1 MAWWALGAHRCGLA
15 DWSGAIAAFE
25 SSLEAAR
32 DDAKESASP
41 IEVGPHASFLINIAT
56 GWLEFARWRGGDKT
70 SYDRFLQVI
79 SAFSEIA
86 KRNDDDHAD
95 SMLGIQQLE
104 TAASRLPGS

>member
-1 MAWWALGAHRCGLA
+1 V
-15 DWSGAIAAFE
+15 AFE

-32 DDAKESASP
+32 DHAKESASP
-41 IEVGPHASFLINIAT
+41 IEVGPDSSFLINIAI

-86 KRNDDDHAD
+86 KRNDDNHAD
-95 SMLGIQQLE
+95 SILGIQQLE
-104 TAASRLPGS
+104 TAASRLPVS